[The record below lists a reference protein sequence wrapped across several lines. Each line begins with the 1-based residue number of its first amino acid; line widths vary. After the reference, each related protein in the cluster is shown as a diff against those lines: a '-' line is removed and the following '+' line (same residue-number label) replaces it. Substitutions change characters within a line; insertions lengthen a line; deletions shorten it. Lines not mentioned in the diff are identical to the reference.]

1 MCPGRIERTQGKCLL
16 RYAGRSV
23 DLQPCSKNH
32 PVIMCSRLLEREG
45 PTLCSARS
53 RWAGRL
59 RGVQFY
65 EVVKHVSQETMSKQ
79 SQPCGRAV
87 VSFLVLHTLHVGN
100 LNPRRARSWGEKEED
115 GSLHP
120 DQVKVTKPEV

>member
-1 MCPGRIERTQGKCLL
+1 MIEE
-16 RYAGRSV
+16 A
-23 DLQPCSKNH
+23 
-32 PVIMCSRLLEREG
+32 
-45 PTLCSARS
+45 
-53 RWAGRL
+53 
-59 RGVQFY
+59 
-65 EVVKHVSQETMSKQ
+65 
-79 SQPCGRAV
+79 CGRAV